1 MWAPHMP
8 SRPSER
14 VLLLVLAAIQF
25 THIMDFMVLMPL
37 APQLMRELS
46 LGAGQFSALVAA
58 YSIAA
63 GVVGLLSAPFI
74 DRFDRRTLLLWAYGG
89 FTIAT
94 MLCGLA
100 TNAHTLLLARAL
112 GGAFGGVSGSLCL
125 AVVSDIIPP
134 ERRAAGIGIVMTA
147 FAFAAAIGVPVGL
160 QLAQSFGW
168 RSPFTSLAVIA
179 AVVWCVVFRLVPPVR
194 GHLQSGANK
203 GQAFKELLRDAN
215 AGRAIVFMGLMV
227 LGHFSVIPLLSPHL
241 VGDLALPEKYLSVVY
256 FIGGVLSVVTA
267 PRVGRMADRYG
278 RHRVFTYMVATASVI
293 IFAIANA
300 GPLPVW
306 VTLVL
311 GGLFFIFASGR
322 FVPGQAIVTLAVPS
336 SRRGAFLSLTSCA
349 RDLAS
354 GISSTLGGWIVVKQP
369 NGHLA
374 HFNWLGWTAIAAG
387 LASIAVARTVHVQDT
402 GGPSPASEAW
412 ESLPANDA
420 NGHE

>member
-402 GGPSPASEAW
+402 GGPSPASEA
-412 ESLPANDA
+412 
-420 NGHE
+420 

>member
-1 MWAPHMP
+1 MP

-37 APQLMRELS
+37 APQLMRELG

-63 GVVGLLSAPFI
+63 GIVGLLSAPFI

-94 MLCGLA
+94 LLCGLA
-100 TNAHTLLLARAL
+100 SNAHTLLLARAL

-125 AVVSDIIPP
+125 AVVSDIVPP

-179 AVVWCVVFRLVPPVR
+179 AVVWCVVFRVVPPVR

-203 GQAFKELLRDAN
+203 GRAFKELLRDAN
-215 AGRAIVFMGLMV
+215 AGRAIVFMGFMV

-267 PRVGRMADRYG
+267 PRVGRLADRYG
-278 RHRVFTYMVATASVI
+278 RQRVFAYMVATASVI

-387 LASIAVARTVHVQDT
+387 LASIAMARTVRVQDT
-402 GGPSPASEAW
+402 GGPSPAIKA
-412 ESLPANDA
+412 
-420 NGHE
+420 